1 MGWSHGTKR
10 EAIGEKR
17 RYTRGYL
24 SGTRIV
30 GIFSVKGANTSAG
43 WVPKNPLPWKGDFW
57 DPSRTRLVPLVSR
70 IMVQKA
76 EPSASEI

>member
-30 GIFSVKGANTSAG
+30 GIFLVKGANTSAG
-43 WVPKNPLPWKGDFW
+43 GVPKNP
-57 DPSRTRLVPLVSR
+57 PLGEGIFGILAARGSY
-70 IMVQKA
+70 
-76 EPSASEI
+76 PL